1 MRSCL
6 QIRKRKHKSKI
17 LSRERIQSSLFV
29 ILIRSTCINL
39 NMCFNHIF
47 LIQFKVN
54 GISLSLSKKS
64 QEKDTVSCL
73 LSPTEAA

>member
-29 ILIRSTCINL
+29 ILIRSTYIIL
-39 NMCFNHIF
+39 NICCNHIF
-47 LIQFKVN
+47 LIPVKVN
-54 GISLSLSKKS
+54 GISLSLAKS
-64 QEKDTVSCL
+64 QEKAGVSCL
-73 LSPTEAA
+73 LSPAETA